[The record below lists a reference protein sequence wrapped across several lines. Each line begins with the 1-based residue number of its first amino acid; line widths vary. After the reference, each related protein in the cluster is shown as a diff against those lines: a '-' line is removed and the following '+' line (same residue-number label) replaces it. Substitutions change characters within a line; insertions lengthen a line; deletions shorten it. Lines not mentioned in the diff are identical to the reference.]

1 MDKRNT
7 ILQKGHPYFCLRSL
21 PVEVVVTPPRIS
33 LLLPALLVLL
43 GLLPEAA
50 DEDVVAL
57 AAAKRNKN
65 VNL

>member
-1 MDKRNT
+1 MVRRY
-7 ILQKGHPYFCLRSL
+7 PYFCLRSL
-21 PVEVVVTPPRIS
+21 PVEIVVTPPRIS

-57 AAAKRNKN
+57 AAEKEPKHES
-65 VNL
+65 LDPIG